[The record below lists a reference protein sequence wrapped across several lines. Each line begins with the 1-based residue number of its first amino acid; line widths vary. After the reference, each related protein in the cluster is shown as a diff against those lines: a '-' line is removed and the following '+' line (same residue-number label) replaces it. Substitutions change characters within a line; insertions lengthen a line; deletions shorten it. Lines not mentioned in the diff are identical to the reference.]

1 MSHLNKVCVGID
13 VSTQKLDVAVSNNSK
28 VRTFPYTKTGLEQLR
43 IFLKK
48 ENPQLV
54 CLEATGGYERE
65 LVDHLHKHEF
75 VVAVV
80 NPRQVRDFA
89 RAGNQLA
96 KTDAIDARVI
106 ANFALLMKPRI
117 TTPLPEN
124 LRKLRD
130 FSARQRQLH
139 KLIVQEKNR
148 LGTTV
153 DQDLRKMIRQTV
165 KLFQRQLEVVRQT
178 QQELIENDERLQAKA
193 KIIESIPG
201 LGPASASVLIAELPE
216 LGSLNRKQIARLVG
230 VAPTNRDSGTM
241 RGKRTTGGGRADIRN
256 ALLMP
261 IVVAKKYNPTIKA
274 FYDRLVENGKP
285 KMVALIACMRK
296 LLTILN
302 VMIRDGKS
310 WNKNL
315 KAT

>member
-13 VSTQKLDVAVSNNSK
+13 VAKQKFDVAVSNKSK
-28 VRTFPYTKTGLEQLR
+28 VRTFPYTKTGLKQLR
-43 IFLKK
+43 IFLEK
-48 ENPQLV
+48 ENPELV

-65 LVDHLHKHEF
+65 LVDDLHKHDF

-80 NPRQVRDFA
+80 NARQIRDFA
-89 RAGNQLA
+89 RASNQLA

-106 ANFALLMKPRI
+106 ARFALLMKPRI

-130 FSARQRQLH
+130 FSARRRQLQ
-139 KLIVQEKNR
+139 KLISQENNR
-148 LGTTV
+148 LDTTV
-153 DQDLRKMIRQTV
+153 DKELRKMIRQTV
-165 KLFQRQLEVVRQT
+165 KLFQRQLDVVKQT
-178 QQELIENDERLQAKA
+178 QQELIENDAQLQEVA
-193 KIIESIPG
+193 KIIESVPG
-201 LGPASASVLIAELPE
+201 LGSASAAVLIAELPE
-216 LGSLNRKQIARLVG
+216 LGSLNRQQIARLVG

-241 RGKRTTGGGRADIRN
+241 RGKRTTGGGRAEIRN
-256 ALLMP
+256 ALFMP
-261 IVVAKKYNPTIKA
+261 IIVAKQYNPKIKA

-296 LLTILN
+296 ILTILN

-315 KAT
+315 KSN